1 MRFEIGPGGTIVILL
16 GLAGLS
22 GAVFGLGLVAGHE
35 LASQEQPTQQTASAI
50 ALPPAPAMP
59 AAAMS
64 PSAPAA
70 NAPLADSASAP
81 AADSAPPVS
90 PDAAVMPP
98 AGMPVSETGAAASP
112 PLHSSAAGPALD
124 HLHKTLASLRERT
137 AGLGRPKNS
146 AEDSIPVAPDAG
158 EAMPPPP
165 VDYVAPA
172 PHETI
177 QHPLKRAA
185 LVPHKKMALNT
196 QPKLAPATHP
206 EPYSV
211 QIDAVMDRQG
221 AEQMAA
227 KLRAH
232 GFQPF
237 VVQTELEGQVW
248 YRVRVGRYATPQEAK
263 AAEIRLHQE
272 FGNSPLGR

>member
-1 MRFEIGPGGTIVILL
+1 MRFEIGAGGTIVILI
-16 GLAGLS
+16 GLVGLS

-35 LASQEQPTQQTASAI
+35 LATQEPPAEQTASSV
-50 ALPPAPAMP
+50 ALPPAPALSG
-59 AAAMS
+59 AATAAS
-64 PSAPAA
+64 SAPGAG
-70 NAPLADSASAP
+70 APLADSASAP
-81 AADSAPPVS
+81 APDNAPPVS

-98 AGMPVSETGAAASP
+98 AGMPVGDSGGAPAPAS
-112 PLHSSAAGPALD
+112 D
-124 HLHKTLASLRERT
+124 HLHKTLASLRERS
-137 AGLGRPKNS
+137 AGSSRLSNPAPER
-146 AEDSIPVAPDAG
+146 IPVAPDVSGAL
-158 EAMPPPP
+158 PPPS

-172 PHETI
+172 PGGTNDHLPT
-177 QHPLKRAA
+177 KRAA
-185 LVPHKKMALNT
+185 LAARKKVALNT
-196 QPKLAPATHP
+196 QPKLAPAAHP

-227 KLRAH
+227 KLRAR

-237 VVQTELEGQVW
+237 IVQTQMAGQTW
-248 YRVRVGRYATPQEAK
+248 YRVRVGRYSTAQEAK